1 MKKVREFSEM
11 KSIKNKLAISKV
23 QPSQIFLNNVN
34 RKQHPNWICKRMWQY
49 RISKLK
55 CRPKRGRKWKKSSK
69 LILLTTSRILAR
81 VILGRLRKIL
91 KIKIELR
98 WDNYFI
104 THARI
109 LTKRLTSEVEV
120 VGKIHEEIT
129 ESVSKETKNEFS
141 ALNWSPKTAFPLL
154 LKAFSTLH

>member
-1 MKKVREFSEM
+1 M
-11 KSIKNKLAISKV
+11 KSTKNKLAISKV
-23 QPSQIFLNNVN
+23 QPNQIFLNNVN
-34 RKQHPNWICKRMWQY
+34 RKRYLNLICRGMWQY
-49 RISKLK
+49 QISKLK
-55 CRPKRGRKWKKSSK
+55 CRLKRGKKWKKSSK
-69 LILLTTSRILAR
+69 LILLTTSRILGR
-81 VILGRLRKIL
+81 VILGRVRKIL

-109 LTKRLTSEVEV
+109 LTKRLILEVEV
-120 VGKIHEEIT
+120 AGKISEETT

-141 ALNWSPKTAFPLL
+141 ALNWSPKTTFPSL